1 MALVDLQW
9 NLLRLSEH
17 YNPQRLTIDNSFLS
31 IENVD
36 ERTEYLFII
45 WNFFTTSELEA
56 PFVCVNGTQI
66 PKKILYETL
75 ISNRLLE
82 TFFENNVLSHVDG
95 TNVDFLAAFLL
106 QILVYLLNKHE
117 SINSKDAACL
127 SNLILLSWWNR
138 GFCLPSNY
146 CTLAERL
153 HMGFLQLMPLITSNF
168 ISQLVKYPDHGYLFA
183 VNLLGIYADF
193 ADHTSG
199 HEDSSQG
206 SPNLQEDLASR
217 LLGLHASAP
226 FQMLSNIHRKSHHLY
241 MQHST
246 TVRFSTLASA
256 DSTPRLADILNV
268 IVSSARITE
277 ALRQHSD
284 LPLPSESDCT
294 TLRNRFINVRDLFLA
309 RACRFLAAEQ
319 RKSIPDLL
327 QSRLIS
333 VIHAAAP
340 KHLVSKLL
348 NSTPTDPVP
357 ISDSDTHCSQSQ
369 RDSSDLHRQ
378 LICWSI
384 ERKLNVAEYALWFVS
399 FSEVRD
405 VNSAH
410 CILTR
415 LLRHAS
421 LLARDHVFSLSLVQ
435 RMDRVRKAALPEQ
448 LYLKLLRRILSH
460 LSTDSKCKLLQGLH
474 SSVNAS
480 GASPL
485 PKTSNLFDTR
495 IRTLFNRLVVVDNK
509 DVQNSKTETSNKACT
524 ATPNFDDEFVLDCEL
539 LLLTRPVPFLRE
551 LILLPVTR
559 RCPVSETAV
568 HQLLV
573 HLSYSLSIPIGNAA
587 ESPRSSADCSCSPDG
602 STAPTILELLLLKDL
617 STKQPLDGAPSLIQC
632 FETWE
637 EENDFAQ
644 FDPLALDSF
653 NVFPGGDEVESWLPV
668 EFTSIISIP
677 MVQTIAHILKLAPL
691 QIPRLIAR
699 LLHRL
704 QTLTH
709 VNPPLIVFERL
720 ILLYLAAIEQLT
732 SDVSMD
738 FSCSYL
744 TKLVCQLIDLF
755 DFMFLTENTPFYR
768 NNSYKID
775 CFLAWL
781 LSRLA
786 VKLFPNINEICC
798 RCRQIKEKLSHQP
811 VNFRVI
817 RFWALLLPILNKFH
831 SRESVVYL
839 TLDDKFCE
847 VISDLEWLI
856 PEAQL
861 RLQFGLS
868 YNPTSRQKV
877 ADASNNHG
885 PVSPRTLI
893 LLFNLAAASTDSF
906 NNIVH
911 IVSEVKPDLLW
922 DDHGSPSNSRLLL
935 ALLMFLSDLAGARQP
950 ERWIR
955 VVSLVDH
962 LVRIGTFILAFQPV
976 PVNFQCSINAF
987 LLVDYNAIRG
997 AFDVF
1002 ALFSDL
1008 LHICSTRPCVE
1019 NNQRKEHDCRFRL
1032 LFQTMIPLT
1041 QRLAHRVDTVVHSAD
1056 VQPAFKRFVQ
1066 TQSEC
1071 LMVQLERRVEIAF
1084 TSCSASCQDTCEI
1097 AVHRLRLTIHMIHNK
1112 HAHEQNTA
1120 EATK

>member
-1 MALVDLQW
+1 MASVNLQW

-36 ERTEYLFII
+36 ERTEYLFLI

-56 PFVCVNGTQI
+56 PFVCVSGTQI
-66 PKKILYETL
+66 PKRLLFETL

-95 TNVDFLAAFLL
+95 TNVDFLSALLL

-117 SINSKDAACL
+117 SINSEDAACL
-127 SNLILLSWWNR
+127 SDLILLSWWNR
-138 GFCLPSNY
+138 GFRLPSNY

-153 HMGFLQLMPLITSNF
+153 HMGFLQLMPLVSSNF

-183 VNLLGIYADF
+183 VNLLGIYADY
-193 ADHTSG
+193 ADYTSG

-217 LLGLHASAP
+217 LLGIHASAP

-256 DSTPRLADILNV
+256 DSTSRLADILNV
-268 IVSSARITE
+268 IVSSVRINE
-277 ALRQHSD
+277 ALRQHPD
-284 LPLPSESDCT
+284 LPLPSESDRT
-294 TLRNRFINVRDLFLA
+294 ILQNRFNNVRDLLLT
-309 RACRFLAAEQ
+309 RACRCLAAEQ
-319 RKSIPDLL
+319 HKSIPDLL
-327 QSRLIS
+327 RSRLLS
-333 VIHAAAP
+333 VIRAAAP
-340 KHLVSKLL
+340 KHLISKVL
-348 NSTPTDPVP
+348 NSTPTDPVLR
-357 ISDSDTHCSQSQ
+357 SDSQTHSSQSEHN
-369 RDSSDLHRQ
+369 SFDLHRQ

-399 FSEVRD
+399 SGEVRD

-410 CILTR
+410 CTLTR

-474 SSVNAS
+474 SSANSS
-480 GASPL
+480 GATPL
-485 PKTSNLFDTR
+485 PKGSNLLDSR
-495 IRTLFNRLVVVDNK
+495 IRTLFNRLVVVDDK
-509 DVQNSKTETSNKACT
+509 DAQNSKTVALNMACT

-539 LLLTRPVPFLRE
+539 LLLTRPVLFLRE
-551 LILLPVTR
+551 LILMPVTR

-568 HQLLV
+568 HQQ
-573 HLSYSLSIPIGNAA
+573 
-587 ESPRSSADCSCSPDG
+587 
-602 STAPTILELLLLKDL
+602 LLLKDL
-617 STKQPLDGAPSLIQC
+617 STKQPPDRTPSLTQC

-637 EENDFAQ
+637 EENDFAR

-653 NVFPGGDEVESWLPV
+653 TVFPEGDGVESRLPA
-668 EFTSIISIP
+668 EFTSIISMP
-677 MVQTIAHILKLAPL
+677 MVQTVVHILKLAPL
-691 QIPRLIAR
+691 QLPRLTAR
-699 LLHRL
+699 LLQRL
-704 QTLTH
+704 KTFTH
-709 VNPPLIVFERL
+709 ANHPPIVAERL

-732 SDVSMD
+732 SDISLD
-738 FSCSYL
+738 FSCTYL
-744 TKLVCQLIDLF
+744 SKLVYQLIDLF
-755 DFMFLTENTPFYR
+755 DFMFLTENTPFHQT
-768 NNSYKID
+768 NSYEID

-786 VKLFPNINEICC
+786 VKLLPDINEVCY
-798 RCRQIKEKLSHQP
+798 RCHQIKEKLSRQP

-817 RFWALLLPILNKFH
+817 RFWVLLLPILNNFH
-831 SRESVVYL
+831 SPESIVYL
-839 TLDDKFCE
+839 TLDDEFCE
-847 VISDLEWLI
+847 VISDLDRLI

-868 YNPTSRQKV
+868 YNPTGRQKV

-885 PVSPRTLI
+885 PISPRALI
-893 LLFNLAAASTDSF
+893 FLFNLASASTDSF

-922 DDHGSPSNSRLLL
+922 DDDGIPSNSRLLL
-935 ALLMFLSDLAGARQP
+935 TLLMFLSNLAGERQP

-962 LVRIGTFILAFQPV
+962 LVRIGTLMLAFQPV
-976 PVNFQCSINAF
+976 PANFQQSMNAF
-987 LLVDYNAIRG
+987 LLVDYSAIRG

-1008 LHICSTRPCVE
+1008 LHLCSTRPCVE
-1019 NNQRKEHDCRFRL
+1019 NNQLKEHDCRFRL

-1041 QRLAHRVDTVVHSAD
+1041 QRLAQRVDTVVHSAD
-1056 VQPAFKRFVQ
+1056 VQPAFKRFVR

-1071 LMVQLERRVEIAF
+1071 LMVQLEKRVEIAF
-1084 TSCSASCQDTCEI
+1084 TSCSASCQDTCEM
-1097 AVHRLRLTIHMIHNK
+1097 AVHRLRLTIQMIHNK
-1112 HAHEQNTA
+1112 HAHKQNIA
-1120 EATK
+1120 EVTK